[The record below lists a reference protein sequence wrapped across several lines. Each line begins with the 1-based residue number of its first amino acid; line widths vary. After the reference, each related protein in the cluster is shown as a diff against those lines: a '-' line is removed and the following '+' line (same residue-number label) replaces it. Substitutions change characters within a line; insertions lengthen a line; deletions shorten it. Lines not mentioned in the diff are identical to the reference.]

1 MINNVKKAN
10 WTWQLTQIINKR
22 NVILKF
28 FSNMLVDQLKIEEK
42 LIILTKGSNQNRH
55 DLIEDYS
62 LAI

>member
-1 MINNVKKAN
+1 VKKAN

-42 LIILTKGSNQNRH
+42 FIILTKGSNQNRH